1 MTAFTARRAPRTSGR
16 NGDTFAPARALRA
29 SLTLGVLL
37 ALTTAVLALMWGPG
51 VPDAWWPQTGKAFA
65 LDHTPA
71 ATHPAAARTSAGTS
85 DVCDLIVGPGK
96 AYCQRQDNT
105 PPASAAGTPHA
116 AALLLVPAFLGIALL
131 ALRRRRRRHAAAT

>member
-1 MTAFTARRAPRTSGR
+1 MTASTARRAPRTSGT
-16 NGDTFAPARALRA
+16 NGDTFAPGRARRA

-71 ATHPAAARTSAGTS
+71 PAHPAAARTSAGTS
-85 DVCDLIVGPGK
+85 DVCDLIVGPAK

-105 PPASAAGTPHA
+105 SPDCAAGIPRA
-116 AALLLVPAFLGIALL
+116 AALLLVPALLGIALL
-131 ALRRRRRRHAAAT
+131 ALRRRRHAAAT